1 MSDETGRGGDM
12 TFPVQEKTYLEVWES
27 ELSRFVSAYYNRPWS
42 MQQGEM
48 LGQNTYRE
56 LDVDPQGPEF
66 NSALA
71 AGDVKTKGTAVV
83 TRAMHKSGRR
93 LYVELSFS
101 LLRDTSG
108 AAVGAIAVARDVT
121 DKRTASQQGKEQ
133 S

>member
-12 TFPVQEKTYLEVWES
+12 TFPVQEKTYLEVSES

-71 AGDVKTKGTAVV
+71 AEQHLREWLALEPPAQKMDMEGDRYISVDTIMWDLCRKGVIPA
-83 TRAMHKSGRR
+83 
-93 LYVELSFS
+93 
-101 LLRDTSG
+101 
-108 AAVGAIAVARDVT
+108 
-121 DKRTASQQGKEQ
+121 GKYLIKVWW
-133 S
+133 

>member
-27 ELSRFVSAYYNRPWS
+27 ELSRFVSAYYGQPWS

-71 AGDVKTKGTAVV
+71 AEQHLREWLALEPPPGQSRDDWAWKMDMERDHYISVDTIMWDLCRKGVIPA
-83 TRAMHKSGRR
+83 
-93 LYVELSFS
+93 
-101 LLRDTSG
+101 
-108 AAVGAIAVARDVT
+108 
-121 DKRTASQQGKEQ
+121 GKYLIKVWW
-133 S
+133 